1 MCPYE
6 VGGEG
11 DRENREERR
20 DKFGTLRKGGENGG
34 NCTFRKCKFSND
46 PRDDPFFF
54 SSSSSSS
61 LREIERGGEG
71 LRPSRIYFIYI
82 YVSRTIFSV
91 ALIRSSGG
99 SNTVINFFPPRSRTL
114 TILSLS
120 PSNFTRIGGG
130 VYDAHASPSFARFA
144 RDLENIGGYK
154 RASGYI
160 NSVARLNTCIAT
172 VYVNIYIYK
181 IYIYIKYR

>member
-1 MCPYE
+1 MQILQWSS
-6 VGGEG
+6 
-11 DRENREERR
+11 RR
-20 DKFGTLRKGGENGG
+20 
-34 NCTFRKCKFSND
+34 
-46 PRDDPFFF
+46 PPFFF
-54 SSSSSSS
+54 FFFF
-61 LREIERGGEG
+61 LQRNREGRR
-71 LRPSRIYFIYI
+71 RPSAFENIFYIYI

-181 IYIYIKYR
+181 IYICRKTESIRHHRKKKIQAR

>member
-46 PRDDPFFF
+46 PRDDPLFF
-54 SSSSSSS
+54 SSSSSSK
-61 LREIERGGEG
+61 EIERGGEG

-99 SNTVINFFPPRSRTL
+99 SNTVINFFSPRSRTL

-120 PSNFTRIGGG
+120 HLHLAAGNFTRIGGGG

-144 RDLENIGGYK
+144 RDLENIGG
-154 RASGYI
+154 I
-160 NSVARLNTCIAT
+160 
-172 VYVNIYIYK
+172 
-181 IYIYIKYR
+181 